1 MKAKAPMTIDDRR
14 GRRFPH
20 NRPLRTGNDMPDLDA
35 VDIGRDR
42 DHAMRIVAREV
53 GVDATGGHGAGFLIG
68 RAGGLE
74 QRRADARET
83 VGLDDR
89 HGGFLFST
97 PARAAGLASCGSS
110 VWSQSD
116 RRLAMT

>member
-1 MKAKAPMTIDDRR
+1 
-14 GRRFPH
+14 
-20 NRPLRTGNDMPDLDA
+20 MPDLDA

-53 GVDATGGHGAGFLIG
+53 GVDAAGGHGAGFLIG

-74 QRRADARET
+74 QRCADARET

-89 HGGFLFST
+89 HGVSPFN
-97 PARAAGLASCGSS
+97 ARARGGSCFL
-110 VWSQSD
+110 W
-116 RRLAMT
+116 